1 MALSGSLRE
10 FALSEVLQLL
20 SGQRKTGSLRLT
32 RGNETK
38 VLYLLEGRIAA
49 VRDRGMASDDPL
61 ARFLRRIHRL
71 SDEQMRGV
79 ASIHAE
85 SGRDLVDLLLNGRYI
100 EREELSMLYERMVL
114 DVLHEVLNWD
124 DGVYSF
130 SNVTPPESVLPV
142 SLSTESM
149 LMEAVRRTDEMRRY
163 QAKLSDP
170 GLVLGL
176 RELPDPD
183 AALSE
188 EEKELFG
195 LVDGRHTLGELV
207 AESALTDY
215 EAYEALFR
223 LVEAGWIEL
232 QGRRATVEEPM
243 PAETNAARRVLGD
256 SWRTDL
262 VLAGAAALLLVVVQV
277 AAWKTAP
284 TPSRPD
290 PALATATDAYAAM
303 AMRDVRFALDLHQV
317 RSGRYPERLEALV
330 DAGWLHRRQCGYGG
344 LAFDYAVS
352 PDGASYTLAFVDR

>member
-10 FALSEVLQLL
+10 FALSEILQLL
-20 SGQRKTGSLRLT
+20 SSQRKTGSLRLT
-32 RGNETK
+32 RSAGTS
-38 VLYLLEGRIAA
+38 VIYLLEGRIAS
-49 VRDRGMASDDPL
+49 VRDRGMGGDDPL
-61 ARFLRRIHRL
+61 AGFLRRIHRL
-71 SDEQMRGV
+71 SDEQLRGIT
-79 ASIHAE
+79 SIHAE

-114 DVLHEVLNWD
+114 DVLHEVLGWD

-130 SNVTPPESVLPV
+130 SNVSPPESVLPI

-163 QAKLSDP
+163 QAKLTDP

-195 LVDGRHTLGELV
+195 LVDGRRTLGELI
-207 AESALTDY
+207 AESALTEY

-223 LVEAGWIEL
+223 LVDAGWIEL
-232 QGRRATVEEPM
+232 QGRRTTEEPAVVDM
-243 PAETNAARRVLGD
+243 NAARRALGV

-262 VLAGAAALLLVVVQV
+262 LLAGAALLLVAVMQV
-277 AAWKTAP
+277 AAWRTAP
-284 TPSRPD
+284 AA
-290 PALATATDAYAAM
+290 PAGEPTADAYASLGL
-303 AMRDVRFALDLHQV
+303 RDVRFALDVHHT
-317 RSGRYPERLEALV
+317 RTGRYPASLEELV
-330 DAGWLHRRQCGYGG
+330 EAGWLTAGQVTPGRYR
-344 LAFDYAVS
+344 FDYAAAR
-352 PDGASYTLAFVDR
+352 DGGSYTIALSPR